1 MPDKDTENQ
10 SGEAQFTPEMNPP
23 DRDLPA
29 PEGEVVSQGGFF
41 RRFLDTPNDNIAKTV
56 TVALGLCLVASMVVS
71 AAAVSLRPL
80 QEQNAALDKQINI
93 VQVAGV
99 YEEGMDVA
107 QAFEAFE
114 PHVLELATGDF
125 VDGEDIEGTVLDPM
139 TFDDRA
145 AADDLTLS
153 APLDDDPAGI
163 GRQADYVTVY
173 LLRNDDG
180 SLDKVILPV
189 YGYGLWST
197 LYGFMA
203 IEADGNTIFGLQFYE
218 HAETPGLGA
227 EVDNPRWK
235 ALWSGKKLRTDEGEG
250 ELAITVAKAPPP
262 QGREYFVDALSGA
275 TLTSRGVDNLVRFW
289 MSERGFEPFLER
301 VKAGE
306 I

>member
-1 MPDKDTENQ
+1 MSDNDQNKGQ
-10 SGEAQFTPEMNPP
+10 SGG
-23 DRDLPA
+23 LI
-29 PEGEVVSQGGFF
+29 
-41 RRFLDTPNDNIAKTV
+41 RRFLDTPNDNVAKTV
-56 TVALGLCLVASMVVS
+56 TVAIGLCLVASMFVS

-99 YEEGMDVA
+99 YEDGMDVA
-107 QAFEAFE
+107 EAFEAFE
-114 PHVLELATGDF
+114 PHVLELASGVFTEEFDAAA
-125 VDGEDIEGTVLDPM
+125 
-139 TFDDRA
+139 FDDRA
-145 AADDLTLS
+145 AADDPELS
-153 APLDDDPAGI
+153 EALGDDPASI
-163 GRQADYVTVY
+163 GRQAKYVTVY
-173 LLRNDDG
+173 LLREADG

-197 LYGFMA
+197 LYGFIA
-203 IEADGNTIFGLQFYE
+203 VEEDGNTIYGLQFYE

-235 ALWSGKKLRTDEGEG
+235 ALWQGKALRTEAG
-250 ELAITVAKAPPP
+250 ELAITVAKVPPP
-262 QGREYFVDALSGA
+262 AGGEYHVDALSGA

-301 VKAGE
+301 VRAGE